1 MPAYTRC
8 EPALL
13 LVTFET
19 DGEEPEQALAPR
31 GARALKT
38 ALLMLAKRDEL
49 RDGDTL
55 TCRRADEG
63 ESATVLQGPGGEP

>member
-1 MPAYTRC
+1 MPAHIRN

-19 DGEEPEQALAPR
+19 DGAEPGQALAPT
-31 GARALKT
+31 GERALKM

-49 RDGDTL
+49 RHGDTL
-55 TCRRADEG
+55 TVRNADQDQ
-63 ESATVLQGPGGEP
+63 SATVLPGPGGGQ